1 MFAVVASV
9 FGIGYIR
16 KGGGTVA
23 AVFFCILWYL
33 LPSGYSS
40 SNWQW
45 LVLSAI
51 TILGIVSGN
60 EVEPKW
66 GKDSYRVVI
75 DEVAGMALTLLYA
88 PQQLPVLVVGCIAFR
103 FFDIAKPLGVRK
115 MEKFPGGWGVMADDL
130 LAGFY
135 GLVVTQLFIYFMKY

>member
-88 PQQLPVLVVGCIAFR
+88 PKQLPVLVVGCIAFR